1 LRGGTFTL
9 TNAGALGGNAF
20 IPIINFPE
28 VAILGVGRAQPKPV
42 VREGAIVVRTL
53 LPLSIAFD
61 HRVVDGADVV
71 RFLAV
76 LMGLLEDPAQLLI
89 DT

>member
-1 LRGGTFTL
+1 
-9 TNAGALGGNAF
+9 
-20 IPIINFPE
+20 
-28 VAILGVGRAQPKPV
+28 
-42 VREGAIVVRTL
+42 VRTL
-53 LPLSIAFD
+53 LPLSVAFD

-89 DT
+89 DA